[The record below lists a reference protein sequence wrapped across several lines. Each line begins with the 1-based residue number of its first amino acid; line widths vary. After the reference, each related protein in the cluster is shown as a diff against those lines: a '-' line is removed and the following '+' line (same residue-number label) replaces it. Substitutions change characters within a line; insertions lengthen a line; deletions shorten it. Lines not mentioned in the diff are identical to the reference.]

1 MRGTILRADLHIH
14 SRYSRATS
22 PRMDIPHL
30 VSAARLKGIDV
41 LGTGDFTHPAWR
53 EELRSWLS
61 RADSGD
67 LYEYGGVLFVPQTE
81 VNLQFR
87 AGGDVHRIHLVVLAP
102 DLDAADQAAEVMS
115 RWGSLEADG
124 RPTLSVEPA
133 EFVEAVAEVDPWVEV
148 IPAHA
153 WTPWY
158 SVFGSRSGFD
168 SLEEAFGDQVRRIHA
183 IETGLS
189 SDPPMN
195 WRLSSL
201 DRYSLVSFSD
211 AHSPTPLRL
220 GRELTAFEVS
230 APEYREM
237 IRAIRR
243 EGSSKIAYTVEV
255 PPEYGKYHYDGHRA
269 CGVRL
274 HPREAERRGN
284 TCPMCGRPLTLGVL
298 HRVEELAD
306 RPEGRRPPGARPFY
320 SLIPLEELLS
330 LASSRGALPD
340 RSQVVYGSVIGE
352 FGSELEALMTGDLE
366 RLRNIAG
373 DLVARSVGAMRGGT
387 LTIEPGY
394 DGVYG
399 RIVPPGESPRDPRI
413 LGDLTDYL
421 S

>member
-30 VSAARLKGIDV
+30 VSAARLKGVDL
-41 LGTGDFTHPAWR
+41 LGTGDFTHPGWMR
-53 EELRSWLS
+53 ELRSWLS
-61 RADSGD
+61 RGESGD
-67 LYEYGGVLFVPQTE
+67 LYEYGGVLFLPQTE

-87 AGGDVHRIHLVVLAP
+87 RGEKIHRIHVVVLAP
-102 DLDAADQAAEVMS
+102 SLEAAEQASEVAS
-115 RWGSLEADG
+115 RWGDLAVDG

-133 EFVEAVAEVDPWVEV
+133 EFVEAIAEVDPWIEV

-168 SLEEAFGDQVRRIHA
+168 SLEEAFGDQVVRIHA

-211 AHSPTPLRL
+211 AHSPSPLRL
-220 GRELTAFEVS
+220 GRELTAFEVR
-230 APEYREM
+230 APEYRE
-237 IRAIRR
+237 IVRAIRG
-243 EGSSKIAYTVEV
+243 EGTSRIAYTVEV
-255 PPEYGKYHYDGHRA
+255 PPEYGKYHYDGHRD

-274 HPREAERRGN
+274 HPKEATRRGN
-284 TCPMCGRPLTLGVL
+284 TCPVCGRPLTLGVL

-306 RPEGRRPPGARPFY
+306 RPEGYRPPDKRPFY
-320 SLIPLEELLS
+320 SLIPLEELL
-330 LASSRGALPD
+330 AMANSRRALPD
-340 RSQVVYGSVIGE
+340 KPQVVYEALIRE
-352 FGSELEALMTGDLE
+352 FGSELEALMSGDLE
-366 RLRNIAG
+366 RLRSIAG
-373 DLVARSVGAMRGGT
+373 DLVAQSVRVMREGS
-387 LTIEPGY
+387 LRIEPGY

-399 RIVPPGESPRDPRI
+399 KIIPPGETSRDPPDFE
-413 LGDLTDYL
+413 DLTDYL